1 MERLAAIVLAAGRSS
16 RMSAFKPLVEVQG
29 RTLLEWAV
37 GAFAGAGIGHVVV
50 VTGHRGDEVAAVA
63 VRAGA
68 RVVANPGFDAGM
80 FSSVRAGAQAL
91 DPGVSRFFLLPAD
104 VPLVRPETIGKLART
119 GQPAPGD
126 DESPP
131 TAEVAAALLDV
142 VYPAVAGVTGHPPLI
157 AASLRE
163 EIVAAGPDGPAGGLR
178 ALLMGHIARSAV
190 IEVGDPGVLLD
201 ADTQE
206 DLVPL
211 RERAAG
217 EGLPDETR
225 CLQLLAGNEVP
236 ERRVAHSRA
245 VAAVAA
251 ALAAALNARGQHLC
265 GPLVLAGG
273 LLHDIARAQPR
284 HPDAG
289 ADLLEGL
296 GYRRA
301 AGVVRLHMELA
312 EGAGPDVDE
321 AQVVFLADKLVQG
334 DRVVGLEE
342 RFAVRLIRH
351 RGDPAALAAVRRR
364 KAQAET
370 VLANVE
376 KVLGRPTADVLP
388 ALRRGGGG

>member
-1 MERLAAIVLAAGRSS
+1 MSVERLGAIVLAAGRSS

-37 GAFAGAGIGHVVV
+37 GAFAGAGIDRVVV
-50 VTGHRGDEVAAVA
+50 VTGHRGDEVAAAA

-68 RVVANPGFDAGM
+68 RVVANPGFAAGM

-119 GQPAPGD
+119 GRPAPGG
-126 DESPP
+126 DESPALAG
-131 TAEVAAALLDV
+131 TADTPRAV

-157 AASLRE
+157 TASLRE
-163 EIVAAGPDGPAGGLR
+163 EIVAAGPAGPPGGLR
-178 ALLMGHIARSAV
+178 ALLMGHIARSAIV
-190 IEVGDPGVLLD
+190 EVGDAGVLLD
-201 ADTQE
+201 ADTE
-206 DLVPL
+206 DDLVPL

-217 EGLPDETR
+217 EGLPDEPR
-225 CLQLLAGNEVP
+225 CLELLAENEVP
-236 ERRVAHSRA
+236 ERRLAHSLA

-265 GPLVLAGG
+265 EPLVLAGG

-296 GYRRA
+296 GYPRA

-312 EGAGPDVDE
+312 GEAGPDVDE
-321 AQVVFLADKLVQG
+321 ARVVFLADKLVQG
-334 DRVVGLEE
+334 DRVVSLEE

-351 RGDPAALAAVRRR
+351 RGDPAALAAVWRR

-376 KVLGRPTADVLP
+376 KVLGRPVADVLP
-388 ALRRGGGG
+388 AL